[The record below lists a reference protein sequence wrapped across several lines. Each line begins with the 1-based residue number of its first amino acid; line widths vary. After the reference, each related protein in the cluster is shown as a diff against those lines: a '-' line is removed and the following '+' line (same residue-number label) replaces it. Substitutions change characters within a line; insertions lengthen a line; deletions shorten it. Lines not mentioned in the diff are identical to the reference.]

1 MYRLLNVL
9 CLLMLT
15 GTAFAG
21 DPVYPAFTIPAELK
35 EKAHSVKRW
44 EETTFSL
51 TAGGEARLTEH
62 YVITVLDSNGDDEA
76 ELTAFYDKLREIRS
90 IRGVLYD
97 ALGKTVKKLK
107 HSDIT
112 DESLTK
118 AGTLAADNRIK
129 RHSFNYNIYPY
140 TVEYEIEMRY
150 NNCSFLFPDWLP
162 QDGSSMAVEQSRII
176 VTVPQNY
183 QLRYRQY
190 NYSGTPQITTEKD
203 MRTYTWEIKGLKVPA
218 DEVLTPAWWRRT
230 SGIRFAP
237 SDFEMENYKGKMN
250 TWEDF
255 GKFVYTLN
263 QGRDQLP
270 ETVKQTVHQ
279 LTDGLSSP
287 SEKINKLYRYM
298 QQNTR
303 YVSIQLGIGGIQTF
317 DAASVASKG
326 YGDCKA
332 LSNYMYSLLKEAGIP
347 SCYTLVHSGEGETD
361 FDETFCSDQFDHVIL
376 CVPLGKDTTWLECTS
391 QTLQPGYLS
400 GFTANRPV
408 LLVTEQG
415 GKLVRTPVYKA
426 EQNLQLRRID
436 AQLSPEGNLQ
446 AKISTRSTGEQQDAE
461 HELFHSQSKEKIM
474 EWIRTSL
481 SLPSYD
487 VAQYDYKEQEG
498 ALPAIDEQLS
508 LTARNYASTSGKRMF
523 LEPNVLAKSKS
534 RITTETAR
542 RSDIHLPF
550 AFKDEDTVNITL
562 PAGYTPESIPKG
574 TTLST
579 RFGTYTSTI
588 TVKDSTVTYI
598 RITQHNAGDYPA
610 NTIGE
615 LEKFY
620 DDIYKADRCRVVLV
634 KKE

>member
-44 EETTFSL
+44 EEISFRL
-51 TAGGEARLTEH
+51 KAGGEAYYTEH
-62 YVITVLDSNGDDEA
+62 YVITVLDGNGDDEA
-76 ELTAFYDKLREIRS
+76 ELTAQYDKLREIRS

-97 ALGKTVKKLK
+97 AFGKTVKKLK
-107 HSDIT
+107 QSDIT
-112 DESLTK
+112 DESLT
-118 AGTLAADNRIK
+118 GGGSLATDDRVK
-129 RHSFNYNIYPY
+129 RHSFNYNVYPY

-150 NNCSFLFPDWLP
+150 NNTFLFPYWLP
-162 QDGSSMAVEQSRII
+162 QSGSSMAVEQSRVV
-176 VTVPQNY
+176 VTVPQDY
-183 QLRYRQY
+183 QLRYQPY
-190 NYSGTPQITTEKD
+190 NYSGTPQVTTEKD
-203 MRTYTWEIKGLKVPA
+203 MRTYTWEAKNMKVAP

-230 SGIRFAP
+230 TCIRFSP
-237 SDFEMENYKGKMN
+237 SDFEMDNYKGKLN

-255 GKFVYTLN
+255 GKFFYTLN

-270 ETVKQTVHQ
+270 EAVKQTVHQ
-279 LTDGLSSP
+279 LTDNITSP
-287 SEKINKLYRYM
+287 SEKISKLYRYM

-303 YVSIQLGIGGIQTF
+303 YVSVQLGIGGWQTF
-317 DAASVASKG
+317 DAAYVAGKG

-332 LSNYMYSLLKEAGIP
+332 LSNYMHALLKEAGIR
-347 SCYTLVHSGEGETD
+347 SHYTLVHAGEGEND
-361 FDETFCSDQFDHVIL
+361 FDETFSSNQFNHVII

-391 QTLQPGYLS
+391 QYIQPGYLS

-436 AQLSPEGNLQ
+436 AQLTPEGNLQ
-446 AKISTRSTGEQQDAE
+446 AKINTRSTGEQQDD
-461 HELFHSQSKEKIM
+461 LQMRFSIQSKEKIM

-487 VAQYDYKEQEG
+487 VAQYDYKEQDG
-498 ALPAIDEQLS
+498 AIPAIQEQLS
-508 LTARNYASTSGKRMF
+508 LTARNYASTSGRRMF
-523 LEPNVLAKSKS
+523 LEPNVLAKSRS
-534 RITTETAR
+534 RITTETQR

-550 AFKDEDTVNITL
+550 AFRDEDTVNITL
-562 PAGYTPESIPKG
+562 PAGYTPESVPKG

-579 RFGTYTSTI
+579 RFGTYTSAI
-588 TVKDSTVTYI
+588 TVKDNTVTYI
-598 RITQHNAGDYPA
+598 RTTQHNAGDYPA
-610 NTIGE
+610 NTITE

>member
-1 MYRLLNVL
+1 MYRLLNIL

-44 EETTFSL
+44 EEISFRL
-51 TAGGEARLTEH
+51 TSGGDAHLTEH
-62 YVITVLDSNGDDEA
+62 YVITVLDANGDDEA
-76 ELTAFYDKLREIRS
+76 ELTAVYDKLREIRS

-97 ALGKTVKKLK
+97 AFGKTVKKLK
-107 HSDIT
+107 QSDIS
-112 DESLTK
+112 DESLTDG
-118 AGTLAADNRIK
+118 GTLAADNRIK
-129 RHSFNYNIYPY
+129 RHSFKYNVYPY

-150 NNCSFLFPDWLP
+150 NNTFLFPYWQP
-162 QDGSSMAVEQSRII
+162 QSGARMAVEQSRML
-176 VTVPQNY
+176 VSVPQDY
-183 QLRYRQY
+183 QLRYQAY
-190 NYSGTPQITTEKD
+190 NYAGTPQVTTEKD
-203 MRTYTWEIKGLKVPA
+203 LRTYTWEAKNMKVAP
-218 DEVLTPAWWRRT
+218 DEALTPAWWRRT
-230 SGIRFAP
+230 TCIRFSP
-237 SDFEMENYKGKMN
+237 SDFEMDNYKGKLN
-250 TWEDF
+250 TWADF
-255 GKFVYTLN
+255 GKFFYTLN

-279 LTDGLSSP
+279 LTDNVANP
-287 SEKINKLYRYM
+287 SEKISKLYRYM

-303 YVSIQLGIGGIQTF
+303 YVSVQLGIGGWQTF
-317 DAASVASKG
+317 DAAYVAGKG

-332 LSNYMYSLLKEAGIP
+332 LSNYMHALLKEAGIP
-347 SCYTLVHSGEGETD
+347 SHYTLVHAGEGEND
-361 FDETFCSDQFDHVIL
+361 FDETFSSNQFNHAIL

-391 QTLQPGYLS
+391 QYLQPGYLS
-400 GFTANRPV
+400 GFTSNRPV
-408 LLVTEQG
+408 LLVTDQG

-436 AQLSPEGNLQ
+436 AQLNPDGNLQ
-446 AKISTRSTGEQQDAE
+446 AQINTRSTGEQQDD
-461 HELFHSQSKEKIM
+461 LQMRFRRQSKEKIM

-498 ALPAIDEQLS
+498 LIPAIQEQLS

-523 LEPNVLAKSKS
+523 LEPNILAKSKS
-534 RITTETAR
+534 RISTEIQR

-550 AFKDEDTVNITL
+550 AFRDEDTVNITL

-574 TTLST
+574 ATLST

-588 TVKDSTVTYI
+588 TVKDNTLTYI

-610 NTIGE
+610 STIAE

-620 DDIYKADRCRVVLV
+620 DDIYKADRCRIVLV

>member
-9 CLLMLT
+9 CLLMLS

-44 EETTFSL
+44 EEKRFRL
-51 TAGGEARLTEH
+51 TAGGEAHLTEH
-62 YVITVLDSNGDDEA
+62 YVITVLDSNGDEEA
-76 ELTAFYDKLREIRS
+76 ELTEQYDKLREIRS

-97 ALGKTVKKLK
+97 AFGKTVKKLK
-107 HSDIT
+107 QSDIEDLSSSDGFSLAT
-112 DESLTK
+112 DDRL
-118 AGTLAADNRIK
+118 K
-129 RHSFNYNIYPY
+129 RHSFNYNVYPY
-140 TVEYEIEMRY
+140 TVEYEIEKRY
-150 NNCSFLFPDWLP
+150 NCTFIFPYWLP
-162 QDGSSMAVEQSRII
+162 QSASDMAVEQSRMV

-183 QLRYRQY
+183 QLRYQQY
-190 NYSGTPQITTEKD
+190 NYSGTPQISTEKEL
-203 MRTYTWEIKGLKVPA
+203 RTYTWEAKNMKVPP
-218 DEVLTPAWWRRT
+218 DEAFSPALWRRT
-230 SGIRFAP
+230 AFIRFSP
-237 SDFEMENYKGKMN
+237 SDFEMERYKGKLN
-250 TWEDF
+250 TWEDY
-255 GKFVYTLN
+255 GKFIYTLN

-279 LTDGLSSP
+279 LTDGVNSP
-287 SEKINKLYRYM
+287 AEKIRLLYRYL

-303 YVSIQLGIGGIQTF
+303 YVSVQLGIGGWQTF
-317 DAASVASKG
+317 DAAYVAGKG

-347 SCYTLVHSGEGETD
+347 SYCALIFAGQGNTD
-361 FDETFCSDQFDHVIL
+361 FDETFSSNQFNHMIL
-376 CVPLGKDTTWLECTS
+376 CVPQGKDTTWLECTS
-391 QTLQPGYLS
+391 QYLQPGYLS
-400 GFTANRPV
+400 GFTANRPA

-415 GKLVRTPVYKA
+415 GKLVHTPHYKA

-436 AQLSPEGNLQ
+436 AQLTPEGNLQ
-446 AKISTRSTGEQQDAE
+446 AQISTCSTGEQTDAE
-461 HELFHSQSKEKIM
+461 QMRFHTQSKEKIM
-474 EWIRTSL
+474 EWIRSSL

-498 ALPAIDEQLS
+498 AVPAIREQLS
-508 LTARNYASTSGKRMF
+508 LTARNYASSSGKRMF
-523 LEPNVLAKSKS
+523 LEPNMLAKSRT

-579 RFGTYTSTI
+579 RFGTYTATI
-588 TVKDSTVTYI
+588 TVKDNIVTYI

-610 NTIGE
+610 NSIGE